1 MTKKSPLAPARFPN
15 LLPVAG
21 VRLGATEAGIRYK
34 GRQDLMLAE
43 FPKGTA
49 VAGVFTQSKTASAP
63 VEWCRSAVTDGM
75 ARGLVVNSGNS
86 LAFTGREGRK
96 TVKTAAAAAAK
107 LIGCRQKDIFIAS
120 TGVIGEPLPPSRIV
134 KMLPKL
140 YKSIV
145 GGGWKSCAEAI
156 RTTDTFPK
164 GAVRIARIDGTPYV
178 INGFAKGSG
187 MIAPD
192 MATMLAFFFTNAA
205 IPSDVLQKLVA
216 HAASKSFNCI
226 TVDSDTSTSDT
237 VLMFATGQGPAHR
250 PVTRAG
256 DPRLRDFRD
265 KLDDIML
272 DLAHQIVR
280 DGEGATKFVTI
291 NVDGAASGKAA
302 RRIGFAIANSP
313 LVKTAIAG
321 EDPNWGRIVMAV
333 GKAGEEADRDKL
345 AIRFGDHLVAS
356 RGAVDPGYDEARAA
370 TYMKGEDIVVSVDV
384 GIGRGRS
391 TVWTCDLTHGYVTIN
406 ADYRS

>member
-1 MTKKSPLAPARFPN
+1 MTKKSPLAPSRFPN

-34 GRQDLMLAE
+34 GRQDLMMAE
-43 FPKGTA
+43 FPKGTT
-49 VAGVFTQSKTASAP
+49 VAGVFTRSQTASAP
-63 VEWCRSAVTDGM
+63 VEWCRLALKDGV

-86 LAFTGREGRK
+86 LAFTGRAGRN

-107 LIGCRQKDIFIAS
+107 LIGCRQKDVFVAS
-120 TGVIGEPLPPSRIV
+120 TGVIGEPFPPGRIV

-140 YKSIV
+140 HKSLT
-145 GGGWKSCAEAI
+145 GGAWKQCAGAI
-156 RTTDTFPK
+156 RTTDTFSK
-164 GAVRIARIDGTPYV
+164 GAVRIAHIDGTPFV

-192 MATMLAFFFTNAA
+192 MATMLAFFFTNATLPA
-205 IPSDVLQKLVA
+205 ELLQKLVA
-216 HAASKSFNCI
+216 RAADKSFNCV

-237 VLMFATGQGPAHR
+237 VLMFATGKGPDHKPISR
-250 PVTRAG
+250 VG
-256 DPRLRDFRD
+256 DPRLRDFVE
-265 KLDDIML
+265 KLGDIML
-272 DLAHQIVR
+272 DLAHQLVR
-280 DGEGATKFVTI
+280 DGEGASKFVTI
-291 NVDGAASGKAA
+291 NVAGAASAKAA

-333 GKAGEEADRDKL
+333 GKAGEKADRDKL
-345 AIRFGDHLVAS
+345 AIRFGDQIVATQ
-356 RGAVDPGYDEARAA
+356 GAVAKGYREARAA
-370 TYMKGEDIVVSVDV
+370 KYMKGAEIEISVDV
-384 GIGRGRS
+384 GVGTGAA
-391 TVWTCDLTHGYVTIN
+391 TVWTCDLTHGYVSIN